1 MNIVRITP
9 IYMGNTALLK
19 FKHVGLMGSPPYTW
33 GILNSVVVHEVI
45 DRITPIYMGNTKES
59 LINRGNKRDHPH
71 IHGEY
76 RLIAFDSWRLS
87 GSPPYTWGILA
98 NQGDGSRVPGITPIY
113 MGNTSRRQSELHRPT
128 DHPHIHG
135 EYQATRRSTATH
147 QGSPPYTW
155 GIQTGLIGIAHNN
168 GITPI
173 YMGNTKIY
181 QRHCFGSWDHPHIHG
196 EYGTD
201 ANGVPKYKGSPP
213 YTWGILRIML

>member
-1 MNIVRITP
+1 
-9 IYMGNTALLK
+9 
-19 FKHVGLMGSPPYTW
+19 
-33 GILNSVVVHEVI
+33 
-45 DRITPIYMGNTKES
+45 MGNTKES

-135 EYQATRRSTATH
+135 EYDRKLLRDIARSRITPIYMGNTRRHEEAQRHTKDHPHIHGEYGKFQCAQRTTI
-147 QGSPPYTW
+147 GSPPYTW

-196 EYGTD
+196 EY
-201 ANGVPKYKGSPP
+201 
-213 YTWGILRIML
+213 

>member
-135 EYQATRRSTATH
+135 EYDRKLLRDIARSR
-147 QGSPPYTW
+147 
-155 GIQTGLIGIAHNN
+155 
-168 GITPI
+168 ITPI
-173 YMGNTKIY
+173 YMGNTR
-181 QRHCFGSWDHPHIHG
+181 RHEELHRPTDHPHIHG
-196 EYGTD
+196 EYDRKLLRDIARSRITPIYMGNTRRHEEAQRHTKD
-201 ANGVPKYKGSPP
+201 HPHIHGEYK
-213 YTWGILRIML
+213 LV